1 MYSIHTRDDLEKLK
15 KLQETKSLIFKERL
29 KEKLGKQDFHY
40 DLEEVFEP
48 VTTKQVE
55 ANEKQIQA
63 LHDSTRAIASAANAA
78 SQTTVQAIK
87 NQTQAIRE
95 SSNALNKNLQKSI
108 KEGIQEYDEITNRNN
123 QLLTSLVTSNQVDSS
138 IVKTVS
144 NLLSDKNKSQFS
156 LEPIIQDYPNIF
168 TINPHNPQQVLIK
181 GSTITFENG
190 NSYNLNDPDLQYF
203 ITNTQF
209 DKPINNWGSIYNF
222 LNDMKYD
229 LNYGDKKS
237 IRYQFIK
244 ELYSRY
250 QLQGFTQ
257 GYTQGYAG
265 SSAQDFAQGPAQD
278 YTQGFAQAHDLQG
291 FTQGSAQGY
300 AGSSAQDY
308 TQGHTQGFTGS
319 GLRKLSRSYANGEYS
334 RSSTHSPAQ
343 QYIFLPS
350 DPDELVDQL
359 KLLYFEKVGG
369 NDSFLINE
377 QIIAIIDKLLEY
389 ECISPSQHQN
399 MQSYARSNL
408 IS

>member
-1 MYSIHTRDDLEKLK
+1 MES
-15 KLQETKSLIFKERL
+15 
-29 KEKLGKQDFHY
+29 
-40 DLEEVFEP
+40 
-48 VTTKQVE
+48 
-55 ANEKQIQA
+55 NEKQ
-63 LHDSTRAIASAANAA
+63 L
-78 SQTTVQAIK
+78 QAIDK
-87 NQTQAIRE
+87 QTQGVTQAIENQTRAKE
-95 SSNALNKNLQKSI
+95 HNNNTLQNSI
-108 KEGIQEYDEITNRNN
+108 KEGIKQYIEITNHNAELRN
-123 QLLTSLVTSNQVDSS
+123 QLLTSLVNSNQVDSS

-144 NLLSDKNKSQFS
+144 NLLNDKNKSQFS
-156 LEPIIQDYPNIF
+156 LEPITQDNPNLF

-181 GSTITFENG
+181 GSTMTFENG
-190 NSYNLNDPDLQYF
+190 NSYDLSNPDLQYF

-209 DKPINNWGSIYNF
+209 DKPINNWGPIYNF

-257 GYTQGYAG
+257 GQSQSY
-265 SSAQDFAQGPAQD
+265 
-278 YTQGFAQAHDLQG
+278 
-291 FTQGSAQGY
+291 
-300 AGSSAQDY
+300 
-308 TQGHTQGFTGS
+308 TQGFTGS
-319 GLRKLSRSYANGEYS
+319 GLNGESYRETS
-334 RSSTHSPAQ
+334 RSSTRSSTQH
-343 QYIFLPS
+343 YIFLPS

-359 KLLYFEKVGG
+359 KLLFEKVGG

-399 MQSYARSNL
+399 IRSNL

>member
-15 KLQETKSLIFKERL
+15 KLQETKSSLKAERL

-40 DLEEVFEP
+40 DLEEGFEP
-48 VTTKQVE
+48 VTTKQAE
-55 ANEKQIQA
+55 SNEKSIQA
-63 LHDSTRAIASAANAA
+63 IENQTRAIEHNNN
-78 SQTTVQAIK
+78 T
-87 NQTQAIRE
+87 
-95 SSNALNKNLQKSI
+95 LQNSI
-108 KEGIQEYDEITNRNN
+108 KERIKQYNEITNHHAELRN
-123 QLLTSLVTSNQVDSS
+123 QLLTSLVNSNQVDSS

-144 NLLSDKNKSQFS
+144 NLLNDKNKIQFS
-156 LEPIIQDYPNIF
+156 LEPIESYPNSF

-181 GSTITFENG
+181 GSTMTFENG

-209 DKPINNWGSIYNF
+209 DKQIKNWDSVYNF

-250 QLQGFTQ
+250 QLQG
-257 GYTQGYAG
+257 
-265 SSAQDFAQGPAQD
+265 
-278 YTQGFAQAHDLQG
+278 YTQGFAQGYTQAHDSQG
-291 FTQGSAQGY
+291 QS
-300 AGSSAQDY
+300 
-308 TQGHTQGFTGS
+308 QGFTGS
-319 GLRKLSRSYANGEYS
+319 GLNGESYRETS
-334 RSSTHSPAQ
+334 RSSTRSSTQ

-369 NDSFLINE
+369 NDNPQLNE
-377 QIIAIIDKLLEY
+377 QIIAIVDKLLEY

-399 MQSYARSNL
+399 IRSSTSSQLLKGSVCGLKILYFGLDSLQILYLLPFLSSNL
-408 IS
+408 FIKR

>member
-15 KLQETKSLIFKERL
+15 KLQETKSLVRKERL

-55 ANEKQIQA
+55 SNDKQLQA
-63 LHDSTRAIASAANAA
+63 IDKQTQGVTQAIENQTRAIEHNNN
-78 SQTTVQAIK
+78 T
-87 NQTQAIRE
+87 
-95 SSNALNKNLQKSI
+95 LQNSI
-108 KEGIQEYDEITNRNN
+108 KEGIKQYNEITNHNAELRN
-123 QLLTSLVTSNQVDSS
+123 QLLTSLVNSNQVDSS

-144 NLLSDKNKSQFS
+144 KLLNDKNKSQFS
-156 LEPIIQDYPNIF
+156 LEPITQDNPNLF

-181 GSTITFENG
+181 GSTMTFENG
-190 NSYNLNDPDLQYF
+190 NSYDLSNPDLQYF

-209 DKPINNWGSIYNF
+209 DKPINNWGPIYNF

-229 LNYGDKKS
+229 LNYGNKKS

-250 QLQGFTQ
+250 QLQGFAQ
-257 GYTQGYAG
+257 GYTQ
-265 SSAQDFAQGPAQD
+265 
-278 YTQGFAQAHDLQG
+278 AHDSQG
-291 FTQGSAQGY
+291 FTQGQS
-300 AGSSAQDY
+300 
-308 TQGHTQGFTGS
+308 QGFTGS
-319 GLRKLSRSYANGEYS
+319 GLNGETS
-334 RSSTHSPAQ
+334 RSSKRSSTQ

-399 MQSYARSNL
+399 IRSSTL
-408 IS
+408 FSIT

>member
-15 KLQETKSLIFKERL
+15 KIQETKSSVRKERL

-55 ANEKQIQA
+55 SNEKQLQA
-63 LHDSTRAIASAANAA
+63 IDKQTQGVTQAIENQTRAIAHNNN
-78 SQTTVQAIK
+78 T
-87 NQTQAIRE
+87 
-95 SSNALNKNLQKSI
+95 LQNSF
-108 KEGIQEYDEITNRNN
+108 KEGIKQYNEITNHNAELRN
-123 QLLTSLVTSNQVDSS
+123 QLLTSLVNSNKVDSS

-144 NLLSDKNKSQFS
+144 NLLNDKNKSQFS
-156 LEPIIQDYPNIF
+156 LEPITQIFAQDNPNLF

-181 GSTITFENG
+181 GSTMIFENG
-190 NSYNLNDPDLQYF
+190 NSYDLSNPDPQYF

-209 DKPINNWGSIYNF
+209 DKQINNWDSIYNF

-257 GYTQGYAG
+257 GQSQSY
-265 SSAQDFAQGPAQD
+265 
-278 YTQGFAQAHDLQG
+278 
-291 FTQGSAQGY
+291 
-300 AGSSAQDY
+300 
-308 TQGHTQGFTGS
+308 TQGFTGS
-319 GLRKLSRSYANGEYS
+319 GLNGESYRESYREYS
-334 RSSTHSPAQ
+334 Q
-343 QYIFLPS
+343 QYVFLPS

-359 KLLYFEKVGG
+359 KLLYVEKVGG

-399 MQSYARSNL
+399 IRSNL

>member
-15 KLQETKSLIFKERL
+15 KIQETKSLLRKERL

-40 DLEEVFEP
+40 DMEEVFEP

-55 ANEKQIQA
+55 SNEKQLQA
-63 LHDSTRAIASAANAA
+63 IENHTRAIEHINY
-78 SQTTVQAIK
+78 T
-87 NQTQAIRE
+87 
-95 SSNALNKNLQKSI
+95 LQNSI
-108 KEGIQEYDEITNRNN
+108 KEGIKQYNEITNHNN
-123 QLLTSLVTSNQVDSS
+123 QLLTILVNSNQVDSS

-144 NLLSDKNKSQFS
+144 NLLNDKNKSQFS
-156 LEPIIQDYPNIF
+156 LEPITQKNPNLF

-181 GSTITFENG
+181 GSTMTFENG
-190 NSYNLNDPDLQYF
+190 NSYDLSDPDLQYF
-203 ITNTQF
+203 ISNTQF
-209 DKPINNWGSIYNF
+209 DKQINNWGSIYNF

-250 QLQGFTQ
+250 QLQGFAQ
-257 GYTQGYAG
+257 GYT
-265 SSAQDFAQGPAQD
+265 
-278 YTQGFAQAHDLQG
+278 QAHDLQG
-291 FTQGSAQGY
+291 FAQGQ
-300 AGSSAQDY
+300 S
-308 TQGHTQGFTGS
+308 HGFTGS
-319 GLRKLSRSYANGEYS
+319 GLQGCAQGSTRSY
-334 RSSTHSPAQ
+334 AQ

-369 NDSFLINE
+369 NDNPQPNE

-399 MQSYARSNL
+399 MRSSTL
-408 IS
+408 FSIT

>member
-15 KLQETKSLIFKERL
+15 NLQETKSLVRKERL

-55 ANEKQIQA
+55 SNEKQLQA
-63 LHDSTRAIASAANAA
+63 IDKQTQGVTQAIENQTRAIEHNNN
-78 SQTTVQAIK
+78 T
-87 NQTQAIRE
+87 
-95 SSNALNKNLQKSI
+95 LQNSI
-108 KEGIQEYDEITNRNN
+108 KEGIKQYNEITNHNAELRN
-123 QLLTSLVTSNQVDSS
+123 QLLTSLVNSNQVDSS

-144 NLLSDKNKSQFS
+144 NLLNDKNKSQFS
-156 LEPIIQDYPNIF
+156 LEPITLDNANLF
-168 TINPHNPQQVLIK
+168 TIIPHNPQQVLIK
-181 GSTITFENG
+181 GSTMTFENG
-190 NSYNLNDPDLQYF
+190 NSYDLSNPDLHYF

-209 DKPINNWGSIYNF
+209 DKPINNWGPIYNF

-237 IRYQFIK
+237 ISYQFIK
-244 ELYSRY
+244 ELYSRN

-257 GYTQGYAG
+257 GQSQSY
-265 SSAQDFAQGPAQD
+265 
-278 YTQGFAQAHDLQG
+278 
-291 FTQGSAQGY
+291 
-300 AGSSAQDY
+300 
-308 TQGHTQGFTGS
+308 TQGFTGS
-319 GLRKLSRSYANGEYS
+319 GLNCEIS
-334 RSSTHSPAQ
+334 Q

-389 ECISPSQHQN
+389 DGISPSQHQN
-399 MQSYARSNL
+399 IRSNL

>member
-1 MYSIHTRDDLEKLK
+1 MES
-15 KLQETKSLIFKERL
+15 
-29 KEKLGKQDFHY
+29 
-40 DLEEVFEP
+40 
-48 VTTKQVE
+48 
-55 ANEKQIQA
+55 NEKQLQA
-63 LHDSTRAIASAANAA
+63 IDKQTQGVTQAIERQTRAIEHNNN
-78 SQTTVQAIK
+78 T
-87 NQTQAIRE
+87 
-95 SSNALNKNLQKSI
+95 LQNSI
-108 KEGIQEYDEITNRNN
+108 KEGIKQYNEITNHNAELRN
-123 QLLTSLVTSNQVDSS
+123 QLLTSIVNSNQVDSS

-144 NLLSDKNKSQFS
+144 NLLNDKNKSQFS
-156 LEPIIQDYPNIF
+156 LEPITQDNPRSSANLF

-190 NSYNLNDPDLQYF
+190 NSYDLSNPDLQYF

-209 DKPINNWGSIYNF
+209 DKPINNWGPIYNF

-250 QLQGFTQ
+250 QLQGFTHGQ
-257 GYTQGYAG
+257 SQSY
-265 SSAQDFAQGPAQD
+265 
-278 YTQGFAQAHDLQG
+278 
-291 FTQGSAQGY
+291 
-300 AGSSAQDY
+300 
-308 TQGHTQGFTGS
+308 TQGFTGS
-319 GLRKLSRSYANGEYS
+319 GLNGESYRETS
-334 RSSTHSPAQ
+334 RSSTRSSTRSYAQ

-369 NDSFLINE
+369 NDNPQLNE

-399 MQSYARSNL
+399 IRSNL

>member
-55 ANEKQIQA
+55 ATENQKQLSEKQIQA
-63 LHDSTRAIASAANAA
+63 LHDSTRAA
-78 SQTTVQAIK
+78 SQTVQAIK

-144 NLLSDKNKSQFS
+144 NLLNDKNKSQFS
-156 LEPIIQDYPNIF
+156 LEPITQSFAQSFAIANAQNNPNLF

-209 DKPINNWGSIYNF
+209 DKQINNWDSIYNF

-250 QLQGFTQ
+250 QLQG
-257 GYTQGYAG
+257 
-265 SSAQDFAQGPAQD
+265 
-278 YTQGFAQAHDLQG
+278 YTQGFAQGYTQG
-291 FTQGSAQGY
+291 FAGSSAQGHTQGFAQGY

-308 TQGHTQGFTGS
+308 TQGFTGS
-319 GLRKLSRSYANGEYS
+319 GLRDSYRKYS
-334 RSSTHSPAQ
+334 Q

-377 QIIAIIDKLLEY
+377 RIIAIIDKLLEY

-399 MQSYARSNL
+399 MQSYARATHEAT
-408 IS
+408 

>member
-15 KLQETKSLIFKERL
+15 KLQETKSLVRKERL

-55 ANEKQIQA
+55 ATEKQLQA
-63 LHDSTRAIASAANAA
+63 IENQTRAIEHNNN
-78 SQTTVQAIK
+78 TL
-87 NQTQAIRE
+87 RE
-95 SSNALNKNLQKSI
+95 ALQNSI
-108 KEGIQEYDEITNRNN
+108 KEGIKQYNEITNHNN
-123 QLLTSLVTSNQVDSS
+123 QFLTSLVNSNQVDSS

-144 NLLSDKNKSQFS
+144 NLLNDKNKSQFS
-156 LEPIIQDYPNIF
+156 LEPITQDNPNLF

-190 NSYNLNDPDLQYF
+190 NSYKLNDPDLQYF

-209 DKPINNWGSIYNF
+209 DKPINNWGPIYNF

-250 QLQGFTQ
+250 QLQG
-257 GYTQGYAG
+257 YT
-265 SSAQDFAQGPAQD
+265 
-278 YTQGFAQAHDLQG
+278 QG
-291 FTQGSAQGY
+291 FTQGQSQ
-300 AGSSAQDY
+300 SY
-308 TQGHTQGFTGS
+308 TREATQGFTGS
-319 GLRKLSRSYANGEYS
+319 GLREATQSYANGENSRSYA

-369 NDSFLINE
+369 NDNPQLNE
-377 QIIAIIDKLLEY
+377 QIIAIVDKLLEY
-389 ECISPSQHQN
+389 ECISPPQHQN
-399 MQSYARSNL
+399 MQSYARATHEAT
-408 IS
+408 

>member
-15 KLQETKSLIFKERL
+15 KLQETKFSVRKERL

-55 ANEKQIQA
+55 SNEKQLQA
-63 LHDSTRAIASAANAA
+63 IENQTRAIEHNNN
-78 SQTTVQAIK
+78 T
-87 NQTQAIRE
+87 
-95 SSNALNKNLQKSI
+95 LQNSI
-108 KEGIQEYDEITNRNN
+108 KEGKKQYNESTNHNN
-123 QLLTSLVTSNQVDSS
+123 QLLTSLVNSNQVDSS

-144 NLLSDKNKSQFS
+144 NLLNDKNKSQFS
-156 LEPIIQDYPNIF
+156 LEPITQSFAIANAQNNPNLF

-181 GSTITFENG
+181 GSTMTFENG

-203 ITNTQF
+203 ITYTQF
-209 DKPINNWGSIYNF
+209 DKQINNWDSICNF
-222 LNDMKYD
+222 LNDMKDD
-229 LNYGDKKS
+229 LNYGEKKS

-250 QLQGFTQ
+250 QLQGFAQ
-257 GYTQGYAG
+257 GYT
-265 SSAQDFAQGPAQD
+265 
-278 YTQGFAQAHDLQG
+278 QAHDLQG
-291 FTQGSAQGY
+291 FAQGQ
-300 AGSSAQDY
+300 S
-308 TQGHTQGFTGS
+308 QGFRGS
-319 GLRKLSRSYANGEYS
+319 GLNGEYS
-334 RSSTHSPAQ
+334 Q

-369 NDSFLINE
+369 NDNPQPNE
-377 QIIAIIDKLLEY
+377 QIIAIVDKLLEY

-399 MQSYARSNL
+399 IRSSTL
-408 IS
+408 LSIT

>member
-15 KLQETKSLIFKERL
+15 KLQETKSSVRKERL

-55 ANEKQIQA
+55 ATENQKQLSEKQIQA
-63 LHDSTRAIASAANAA
+63 LHDSTRAA

-87 NQTQAIRE
+87 NLTQAIRE
-95 SSNALNKNLQKSI
+95 SNNALNKNLQKSI

-144 NLLSDKNKSQFS
+144 NLLNDKNKSQFS
-156 LEPIIQDYPNIF
+156 LEPIKQDNPYLF

-181 GSTITFENG
+181 GSTMTFENG
-190 NSYNLNDPDLQYF
+190 NSYDLSNPDLQYF

-209 DKPINNWGSIYNF
+209 DKPINNWGPIYNF

-250 QLQGFTQ
+250 QLQG
-257 GYTQGYAG
+257 YT
-265 SSAQDFAQGPAQD
+265 
-278 YTQGFAQAHDLQG
+278 QG
-291 FTQGSAQGY
+291 FTQGQSQSY
-300 AGSSAQDY
+300 
-308 TQGHTQGFTGS
+308 TQGFTGS
-319 GLRKLSRSYANGEYS
+319 GLRSYANGEYS
-334 RSSTHSPAQ
+334 RSSTQ

-359 KLLYFEKVGG
+359 KLL
-369 NDSFLINE
+369 
-377 QIIAIIDKLLEY
+377 
-389 ECISPSQHQN
+389 
-399 MQSYARSNL
+399 
-408 IS
+408 

>member
-55 ANEKQIQA
+55 ATENQKQLSEKQIQA
-63 LHDSTRAIASAANAA
+63 LHDSTRAA
-78 SQTTVQAIK
+78 SQTVQAIK

-144 NLLSDKNKSQFS
+144 NLLNDKNKSQFS
-156 LEPIIQDYPNIF
+156 LEPITQSFAKGYPNLF

-181 GSTITFENG
+181 GSTMIFENG

-203 ITNTQF
+203 ITNIQF
-209 DKPINNWGSIYNF
+209 DKQINNWGSFYNF

-237 IRYQFIK
+237 NRYQLIK
-244 ELYSRY
+244 ELQDYM
-250 QLQGFTQ
+250 QGFV
-257 GYTQGYAG
+257 G
-265 SSAQDFAQGPAQD
+265 SSATAPAQD
-278 YTQGFAQAHDLQG
+278 YTQGF
-291 FTQGSAQGY
+291 
-300 AGSSAQDY
+300 
-308 TQGHTQGFTGS
+308 TGS
-319 GLRKLSRSYANGEYS
+319 GLCESYREYS
-334 RSSTHSPAQ
+334 Q

-369 NDSFLINE
+369 NDNPQLNE
-377 QIIAIIDKLLEY
+377 EIIAIIDKLLEY

-399 MQSYARSNL
+399 IQSNL

>member
-1 MYSIHTRDDLEKLK
+1 MYSFHTRDDLEKLK
-15 KLQETKSLIFKERL
+15 KLQETKSSVRKERL

-55 ANEKQIQA
+55 SNEKQLQA
-63 LHDSTRAIASAANAA
+63 IDKQTQGVTQAIENQTRAIEHNNN
-78 SQTTVQAIK
+78 T
-87 NQTQAIRE
+87 
-95 SSNALNKNLQKSI
+95 LQNSI
-108 KEGIQEYDEITNRNN
+108 KEGIKQYNEITNHNAELRN
-123 QLLTSLVTSNQVDSS
+123 QLLTSLVNSNQVDSS

-144 NLLSDKNKSQFS
+144 NLLNDKNKSQFS
-156 LEPIIQDYPNIF
+156 LEPITQDNPNLFI
-168 TINPHNPQQVLIK
+168 IDPHNPQQVLIK
-181 GSTITFENG
+181 GSTMTFENG
-190 NSYNLNDPDLQYF
+190 NSYDLSNPDLQYF

-209 DKPINNWGSIYNF
+209 DKPINNWGPIYNF

-257 GYTQGYAG
+257 GQSQSY
-265 SSAQDFAQGPAQD
+265 
-278 YTQGFAQAHDLQG
+278 
-291 FTQGSAQGY
+291 
-300 AGSSAQDY
+300 
-308 TQGHTQGFTGS
+308 TQGFTGS
-319 GLRKLSRSYANGEYS
+319 GLNGESYRETS
-334 RSSTHSPAQ
+334 RSSTRSSTQ

-377 QIIAIIDKLLEY
+377 QFIAIIDKLLEY

-399 MQSYARSNL
+399 IRSNL

>member
-15 KLQETKSLIFKERL
+15 KIQETKSLVRKERL

-55 ANEKQIQA
+55 SNEKQLQA
-63 LHDSTRAIASAANAA
+63 IDKQTQGVTQAIENQTRAIEHNNN
-78 SQTTVQAIK
+78 T
-87 NQTQAIRE
+87 
-95 SSNALNKNLQKSI
+95 LQNSI
-108 KEGIQEYDEITNRNN
+108 KEGIKQYNEITNRNN

-144 NLLSDKNKSQFS
+144 NLLNDKNKSQFS
-156 LEPIIQDYPNIF
+156 LEPIEGYPHSSTNLF

-209 DKPINNWGSIYNF
+209 DKQINNWDSIYNF

-250 QLQGFTQ
+250 QLQGF
-257 GYTQGYAG
+257 
-265 SSAQDFAQGPAQD
+265 AQG
-278 YTQGFAQAHDLQG
+278 YTQGFAQGHTQG
-291 FTQGSAQGY
+291 F

-308 TQGHTQGFTGS
+308 TQGFAGSSAQAHDLQGFAGSSTQGQSREATQGFTGS
-319 GLRKLSRSYANGEYS
+319 GLNGEYS
-334 RSSTHSPAQ
+334 RSSTQ

-350 DPDELVDQL
+350 DPDELV
-359 KLLYFEKVGG
+359 GG
-369 NDSFLINE
+369 SIETTLF
-377 QIIAIIDKLLEY
+377 
-389 ECISPSQHQN
+389 
-399 MQSYARSNL
+399 
-408 IS
+408 